1 MANISGLLG
10 GVGVSLEAEAY
21 KQFGAAVE
29 GQVGGKLA
37 SIFGK
42 GGASLQSNPTAASS
56 VVGNSQTRVWDPT
69 PYASA
74 MANFS
79 SGFDPKTK
87 FLFKVRFKFHPAAA
101 KMASSM
107 LGDGY
112 SGGVDLDGLS
122 RDISFVIKQIDLPKV
137 DFEYQEINMYN
148 FKTKVLTGIK
158 HQQMSFILYDDVSNH
173 AMAMIKAYLEILSP
187 IARRTQDGGAKLEDH
202 GFAFNRDYNG
212 LDTASR
218 GSIPLVDGEGGN
230 RKEILSEMTVEQF
243 YVNMSKKNTPKLN
256 DIVLMNSF
264 VFVNPRLTSFDLSDQ
279 DHEAN
284 DAGTISLT
292 FEHDA
297 LHIDLGKSANQSDIQ
312 QFSGGDI
319 LANEQQGPTQVFRSQ
334 GGTGGSST
342 NPFLTILANQG
353 KRAAQTLI
361 SGQLNK
367 ALGGIGGGALGGAIY
382 NVSGTLG
389 NAAGNTLMN
398 AGQRVSQ
405 GMALP
410 SVSLVKDNAGGP
422 PATETVSTRQGM

>member
-10 GVGVSLEAEAY
+10 GVGVSLESEAY

-29 GQVGGKLA
+29 GQVGSKLA

-42 GGASLQSNPTAASS
+42 GGPAAQSDAALA
-56 VVGNSQTRVWDPT
+56 GGTSQTRVWDPT

-74 MANFS
+74 MTNFQ
-79 SGFDPKTK
+79 SGYDPKTK
-87 FLFKVRFKFHPAAA
+87 FLFKVRFKFHPMAA
-101 KMASSM
+101 KVASD
-107 LGDGY
+107 L
-112 SGGVDLDGLS
+112 GVDVDGLS

-137 DFEYQEINMYN
+137 EFEYQDINMYN

-158 HQQMSFILYDDVSNH
+158 HQSLNFILYDDVSNH

-187 IARRTQDGGAKLEDH
+187 IARNRQDGSSRLEDH
-202 GFAFNRDYNG
+202 GFAFNRDING

-218 GSIPLVDGEGGN
+218 GALPSTDEGGN
-230 RKEILSEMTVEQF
+230 RKEILSELIVEQF
-243 YVNMSKKNTPKLN
+243 YVNMSIKGSDKLN
-256 DIVLMNSF
+256 DIVKLNNF
-264 VFVNPRLTSFDLSDQ
+264 VFVNPRITSFDLSDQ
-279 DHEAN
+279 DHEAS

-297 LHIDLGKSANQSDIQ
+297 LHIELTKSANQSDIT
-312 QFSGGDI
+312 QFSGGDM

-382 NVSGTLG
+382 NVSGALG

-410 SVSLVKDNAGGP
+410 SVSLVKDNAGGL
-422 PATETVSTRQGM
+422 PATETVSTRQGK